1 MSEDAG
7 VSKPDPGIFM
17 MALDALGT
25 PPAEAVMVG
34 DSWSAD
40 VIGARA
46 AGIRAVWFNPHRL
59 PSPEPGLGVAELHAL
74 EPTAETLEL
83 LLRVG

>member
-1 MSEDAG
+1 
-7 VSKPDPGIFM
+7 

-46 AGIRAVWFNPHRL
+46 AGIRAVWFNPDRL

-83 LLRVG
+83 LLRSSG